1 MGGMNMTLK
10 ERLQEDLKAAMKS
23 KDQLRLSVIRLAK
36 AAVMNLEIARGHE
49 LSDQEVIEVL
59 AKEAKQRQ
67 DSIPEYEKAG
77 RADITENLRNEIKIV
92 QEYLPAQL
100 SENEIRELVKAAIAE
115 AGASGKKD
123 MGKVMAVLMPK
134 TKGRADGKLVNQ
146 IVGSL
151 LGE

>member
-1 MGGMNMTLK
+1 MTLK
-10 ERLQEDLKAAMKS
+10 ERLQEDLKTAMKS

-36 AAVMNLEIARGHE
+36 AAIMNLEIARGHE

-59 AKEAKQRQ
+59 AKESKQRN

-77 RADITENLRNEIKIV
+77 RADIIATLHNEIKIL

-100 SENEIRELVKAAIAE
+100 SEAEIRELVKSAITEVNAT
-115 AGASGKKD
+115 GKKD
-123 MGKVMAVLMPK
+123 MGKVMAALMPQ

-146 IVGSL
+146 IVNSL
-151 LGE
+151 LE

>member
-1 MGGMNMTLK
+1 MNMTLK
-10 ERLQEDLKAAMKS
+10 ERLQEDLKSAMKS

-36 AAVMNLEIARGHE
+36 AAIMNLEIAKGHE

-77 RADITENLRNEIKIV
+77 RADIIETLRNEIKIV

-115 AGASGKKD
+115 TGASSKKE
-123 MGKVMAVLMPK
+123 MGKVMAALMPK

-151 LGE
+151 LGD